1 MLVHGD
7 WADGSSW
14 NTVIAR
20 LQARGYTVVAPP
32 NPLRGPTDAPYL
44 AAFLASVTG
53 PIVLVA
59 HSYGGFVITN
69 AATGNTNVKAL
80 VYIDAFIP
88 DEGQVPGDLN
98 PGSCLDA
105 ATAFRVVPVPGDVDL
120 YLQAAPNGPYQ
131 GFEECFAN
139 GVNRRDAAVLFATQR
154 PASVAQVAFVSGPP
168 AWADDPG
175 VGADRHRRPGHHPNG
190 AASHGRERQRPHRH
204 RGRRPPVAHHPPQ
217 RRRQVHRHSQRR
229 HDLTPSILA
238 SSGHCTGRT
247 TRRATPAPS
256 RPSAGSVPKDGDRGS
271 QLVHEV
277 GASMARRE
285 VFLEGDAV
293 RVG

>member
-1 MLVHGD
+1 MPRPHRIVHRLLIAVLAIVGLVVPLTGSGLADASASRHPGPKPTIVLVHGD

-14 NTVIAR
+14 NAVIAR

-120 YLQAAPNGPYQ
+120 YLQEAPNGPYQ

-168 AWADDPG
+168 AWEMIPAWALIG
-175 VGADRHRRPGHHPNG
+175 TADRVITPTEQRAMAENANAHIDTVDAGHLSLITRPN
-190 AASHGRERQRPHRH
+190 AVVRTIVTASD
-204 RGRRPPVAHHPPQ
+204 A
-217 RRRQVHRHSQRR
+217 
-229 HDLTPSILA
+229 
-238 SSGHCTGRT
+238 T
-247 TRRATPAPS
+247 T
-256 RPSAGSVPKDGDRGS
+256 
-271 QLVHEV
+271 
-277 GASMARRE
+277 
-285 VFLEGDAV
+285 
-293 RVG
+293 